1 MPQPIVAAVDIRS
14 LTSAQTETCVPPGHA
29 CGEREA
35 VDADCEV
42 EREAEA
48 QVSLITS
55 RLSNEWL
62 NAGLQQEFE
71 AAKKYQFES

>member
-1 MPQPIVAAVDIRS
+1 M
-14 LTSAQTETCVPPGHA
+14 
-29 CGEREA
+29 
-35 VDADCEV
+35 DADCEV